1 MAMRCDAT
9 AGVQAAK
16 PIIGLAGGIG
26 AGKSTVAS
34 ILAELGAKVI
44 SSDRLNH
51 EELDRPEVLQE
62 LRCWWG
68 NGVIAPD
75 GRADHDAIRKII
87 TADSEARRRLEAL
100 VHPRVAERRLALT
113 RQYQSQPDVRAVVW
127 DSPLLFEAG
136 LAPQCDCVILVDA
149 ERRVREDRVSRDRG
163 WSPQELRRL
172 EKVQRPLDFKRQSA
186 DYRVVN
192 NSDRVALRE
201 QVESVFSRILSGS

>member
-9 AGVQAAK
+9 AGVEAAK

-62 LRCWWG
+62 LRRWWG

-75 GRADHDAIRKII
+75 GRA
-87 TADSEARRRLEAL
+87 L
-100 VHPRVAERRLALT
+100 
-113 RQYQSQPDVRAVVW
+113 
-127 DSPLLFEAG
+127 
-136 LAPQCDCVILVDA
+136 
-149 ERRVREDRVSRDRG
+149 
-163 WSPQELRRL
+163 
-172 EKVQRPLDFKRQSA
+172 
-186 DYRVVN
+186 
-192 NSDRVALRE
+192 
-201 QVESVFSRILSGS
+201 